1 MIDDL
6 NNLIGK
12 KVVGIYGHVR
22 DNRSKLAKDASYI
35 LFDDGETVLE
45 LEEQDYYSYH
55 DCSGS
60 ARILT
65 VRKDPVHW
73 KNVKDETG
81 TIRKVK

>member
-1 MIDDL
+1 MKDDL

-12 KVVGIYGHVR
+12 KVVGVYGHVQ
-22 DNRSKLAKDASYI
+22 DNRSKLATSAAYI
-35 LFDDGETVLE
+35 LFDDEETILE

-65 VRKDPVHW
+65 VRKDPIFW
-73 KNVKDETG
+73 KNIKDEVG